1 MFDLRVGVWLTWCI
15 RRYFKEHKGFDFFWL
30 NVPTAQKCINVN
42 TSQPLLAT
50 PSQGQTPLYAVAWHD
65 QLEAM
70 KLLLEAKANMETA
83 DIDGGDLDKPGED
96 EAVQEW
102 DGDGMDSGV

>member
-1 MFDLRVGVWLTWCI
+1 MFVRWFLVGNLGT
-15 RRYFKEHKGFDFFWL
+15 FDIFPPFPQIS
-30 NVPTAQKCINVN
+30 PTTQKCINVN
-42 TSQPLLAT
+42 TSQLLLAT
-50 PSQGQTPLYAVAWHD
+50 PSQGQTPLYVAAWHD
-65 QLEAM
+65 QLEPM
-70 KLLLEAKANMETA
+70 KLILEAKANMETA